1 MTVKNEIDMILSE
14 PAQEMNTLKGFCQS
28 CGEYKSISPDTTP
41 TYICGSCYGD
51 VLNSY
56 TE

>member
-1 MTVKNEIDMILSE
+1 MTVENEIDMILSE